1 MELSRRTL
9 IKTGAAGTAA
19 SLTIGTGTA
28 RAASART
35 TVRTTTAGTSTV
47 YGVSVGRTEITP
59 SVVGAADT
67 WLAGYAT
74 DGRTATGMARRLY
87 ARCLILR
94 DQGRPVILVTADV
107 LAYSRTV
114 HQAVRAQMATLGI
127 ADGDFLMTAT
137 HTHSG
142 PVLDERLDPV
152 VSYHLTPSNVS
163 DVHTYTQWLI
173 NALISLVNNTL
184 NQTPVSCTLSYAV
197 DSSAVA
203 YNREGLSNV
212 DHAVPVMTIVPTSGS
227 TTPMAILF
235 GYACHPVARGS
246 DNVYDSDYPGIV
258 EARLETRF
266 PGTTAFFLTGAA
278 GDQNPVL
285 RNGSVPVAV
294 QGAEVYRA
302 VLRAVSSGGR
312 AVNGSITTRYSELSL
327 PFALNQEPM
336 SSFRAT
342 YAARVT
348 ADPNGTTPTGRHAAK
363 MVSEIDSNTLPTS
376 MPLPIQMWG
385 FDGAQPLKLAAIGG
399 EPVSGY
405 SIVFKNAL
413 GGDAALWVAGYAN
426 EIPAYIPSDAMLVNG
441 GYAAGWTVSP
451 LVTDDG
457 GSIMYYGWPC
467 RFMSGTGG
475 IESSLT
481 SAVTSMAGTV

>member
-1 MELSRRTL
+1 MTLSRRTL
-9 IKTGAAGTAA
+9 IKTGAGGTAA
-19 SLTIGTGTA
+19 SLTVGTGTA
-28 RAASART
+28 RAAA
-35 TVRTTTAGTSTV
+35 VRTAVRTATGTSTV

-59 SVVGAADT
+59 SVVGAPDA

-74 DGRTATGMARRLY
+74 DGRTATGTARALY

-114 HQAVRAQMATLGI
+114 HQAVRAQMNALGI

-152 VSYHLTPSNVS
+152 ISYHLTPGNVS
-163 DVHTYTQWLI
+163 DVHTYTQWLT
-173 NALISLVNNTL
+173 NAIISLVTNTL
-184 NQTPVSCTLSYAV
+184 SQTPVPCTLNYAV

-203 YNREGLSNV
+203 YNREGLANI

-342 YAARVT
+342 YAARVA
-348 ADPNGTTPTGRHAAK
+348 ADPSGTTPTGRHAAE
-363 MVSEIDSNTLPTS
+363 MILQIDSNTLPTA

-426 EIPAYIPSDAMLVNG
+426 EIPAYVPSDEMLVDG

-457 GSIMYYGWPC
+457 GSIMFYGWPC

-481 SAVTSMAGTV
+481 SAVTAMAGTV